1 MLKKIAV
8 DVDEVLVNLLQPM
21 AKWKRHK
28 LPTTKKYNYL
38 YREIFDVSEEESQKI
53 LHDFYQ
59 SSDFMYLKPIKGSQY
74 AMCKL
79 KHKAKKMYIV
89 TGRQEIVR
97 EKTELWINTFFPG
110 IFDDVILTNS
120 FTKDE
125 VKKVHICK
133 SLGINTI
140 IDDNIDICKECI
152 NANMD
157 AINFVGDD
165 IYPWCEPSSISL
177 RGWGNNIKIFEV

>member
-21 AKWKRHK
+21 ATWKNHK
-28 LPTTKKYNYL
+28 LPISKKYNYL
-38 YREIFDVSEEESQKI
+38 YREVFNVSEEESQKI
-53 LHDFYQ
+53 LHEFYESKDFTN
-59 SSDFMYLKPIKGSQY
+59 LKPIKGSQY
-74 AMCKL
+74 AMSKL
-79 KHKAKKMYIV
+79 RKRSKKLYII

-97 EKTELWINTFFPG
+97 KKTESWVDTFFPG

-133 SLGINTI
+133 ALSIDTL
-140 IDDNIDICKECI
+140 IDDNINICNECL
-152 NANMD
+152 NAGID
-157 AINFVGDD
+157 AINFIGEDV
-165 IYPWCEPSSISL
+165 YPWCEPNKISL
-177 RGWGNNIKIFEV
+177 RGWGDNLKIIEI

>member
-1 MLKKIAV
+1 MLKKVAV

-21 AKWKRHK
+21 ANWKKHK
-28 LPTTKKYNYL
+28 LPTTKRYNYL
-38 YREIFDVSEEESQKI
+38 YREIFNVSEEESQKI
-53 LHDFYQ
+53 LHEFYQ
-59 SSDFMYLKPIKGSQY
+59 SKDFMYLKPIKGSQY

-79 KHKAKKMYIV
+79 RDKTKKMYIV

-97 EKTELWINTFFPG
+97 EKTELWIDTFFPG

-140 IDDNIDICKECI
+140 IDDNIDICNECI
-152 NANMD
+152 NAGVD
-157 AINFVGDD
+157 AINFIGDD
-165 IYPWCEPSSISL
+165 IYPWCEPSDISL
-177 RGWGNNIKIFEV
+177 RGWGKNPEIFEI